1 MENKP
6 DIEQLKQVVEGVS
19 DLRFINEGG
28 FKAVYEAT
36 ISGNREALK
45 VVFIPRD
52 DDQSEEH
59 SEIFL
64 RAKREIESLERLES
78 PYIVKLGS
86 KAPCLYIIQ
95 GFDYLVYSEEF
106 LEGQTLN
113 EKIREAYRPDFI
125 KCKTLLV
132 CLLKVISELKAK
144 DIIHRDIK
152 PENVFVLDIPS
163 RPYVT
168 LDLGIAFKFHSTAI
182 TRNRNVRIG
191 TLPYMAPE
199 MFNPN
204 FRTYLDYRS
213 DLYSAALTTYEY
225 ASGIHPFARR
235 GEDDYTTIYRVTNIR
250 PTPLSQ
256 HRSDL
261 PSPFSITIDHL
272 IRKNPALRPSNLEEL
287 IELMEVM
294 S

>member
-6 DIEQLKQVVEGVS
+6 NIEQLEQVVESVS
-19 DLRFINEGG
+19 NLRFINEGG

-36 ISGNREALK
+36 ISGNKEALK

-78 PYIVKLGS
+78 PYIVKPGS
-86 KAPCLYIIQ
+86 MAPYLHVIQ

-113 EKIREAYRPDFI
+113 VKIREPHRPDFVR
-125 KCKTLLV
+125 CKTLLV
-132 CLLKVISELKAK
+132 CLLKVISELKTK
-144 DIIHRDIK
+144 DLIHRDIK
-152 PENVFVLDIPS
+152 PENVFVLDITS
-163 RPYVT
+163 RPYVV

-182 TRNRNVRIG
+182 TRNQNVRLG

-225 ASGIHPFARR
+225 ASGIHPFARQ
-235 GEDDYTTIYRVTNIR
+235 GEDDYTTIYRITNIR
-250 PTPLSQ
+250 PTALSQ
-256 HRSDL
+256 HRPDL
-261 PSPFSITIDHL
+261 PLLFSTTIDHL
-272 IRKNPALRPSNLEEL
+272 IRKNPSLRPSNLGML
-287 IELMEVM
+287 IENMEAI